1 MNIAYYNGLRLNRSC
16 VTVKP
21 LSTVLTVTYM
31 FELLCLVFSLAHYL
45 IITLMLKD

>member
-1 MNIAYYNGLRLNRSC
+1 MNIAYYNGSRLNRLC
-16 VTVKP
+16 ITDKQ
-21 LSTVLTVTYM
+21 LSTVLTVTCM